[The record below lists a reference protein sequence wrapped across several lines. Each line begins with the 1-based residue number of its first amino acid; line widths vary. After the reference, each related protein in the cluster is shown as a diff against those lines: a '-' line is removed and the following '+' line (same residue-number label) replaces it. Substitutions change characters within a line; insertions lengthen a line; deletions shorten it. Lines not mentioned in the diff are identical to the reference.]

1 MNALKATMILGYC
14 QAQQQAGYWEWNG
27 SEGWEFDEKVLSEDG
42 KGGYV
47 FAGMIVGMM
56 IKLLDEGFLLR
67 GTYCS
72 DDGNYEDKGEF
83 EFEIESLS
91 HLNVLLDDA
100 TSGKFLMQQ

>member
-27 SEGWEFDEKVLSEDG
+27 SEGWEFDEKVVSEDENG
-42 KGGYV
+42 SH
-47 FAGMIVGMM
+47 FFTGMIVGMI

-72 DDGNYEDKGEF
+72 DENYEDKGEF

-91 HLNVLLDDA
+91 HLNNLLDDA
-100 TSGKFLMQQ
+100 TSGKFLMQ